1 MALRVKKPTN
11 TDNEDKVIEI
21 SAQMQG
27 SLNFKDPV
35 NLKIN
40 GDFSGDLDT
49 KGTLTIGENANVTA
63 NINGDNVIIAGK
75 VIGDIKASKMLV
87 LMPTA
92 NLQGDVETPKLNIV
106 EGAIFQGHCNMTGET
121 KSFYSEK
128 LLNVS
133 EVADYLEINTNEI
146 EELANS
152 GQIPG
157 KKDGNAW
164 KFERDQI
171 ENWAASG
178 KVK

>member
-1 MALRVKKPTN
+1 MALRARRPVN
-11 TDNEDKVIEI
+11 NDNEDKVIEI

-40 GDFSGDLDT
+40 GDFTGDLDT
-49 KGTLTIGENANVTA
+49 KGTLTIGENANVIA
-63 NINGDNVIIAGK
+63 NINGDNVVIAGK
-75 VIGDIKASKMLV
+75 VTGDIKASKMLV

-92 NLQGDVETPKLNIV
+92 YLKGNVTAPKLNIV
-106 EGAIFQGHCNMTGET
+106 EGAIFQGHCNMTGEAP
-121 KSFYSEK
+121 EA
-128 LLNVS
+128 LLDVS
-133 EVADYLEINTNEI
+133 EVAAYLEINSGEI

-157 KKDGNAW
+157 KKEGESW
-164 KFERDQI
+164 KFEKRQI
-171 ENWAASG
+171 DSWAASG